1 MREGSQYLQGPGAW
15 GRNTAASAV
24 TYTSIPQRIS
34 SPPPVAKTTSW
45 QPRPSSAAMGGGG
58 EKRNSYCFFLR
69 EGRGACK
76 AYDAGA
82 APPTVPY
89 LPRCARLPLPPKLG

>member
-24 TYTSIPQRIS
+24 TYTSVPQRIS

-45 QPRPSSAAMGGGG
+45 QPKPSSAAMGGGG
-58 EKRNSYCFFLR
+58 ENRLLLHLPQGK
-69 EGRGACK
+69 EGACR
-76 AYDAGA
+76 AYNVGLCPQQYPAKVCPSA
-82 APPTVPY
+82 TPS
-89 LPRCARLPLPPKLG
+89 

>member
-58 EKRNSYCFFLR
+58 ENATPIASSSGKGGGPAEPMMLGLR
-69 EGRGACK
+69 PQL
-76 AYDAGA
+76 Y
-82 APPTVPY
+82 PTYQGVPASHS
-89 LPRCARLPLPPKLG
+89 LLS

>member
-45 QPRPSSAAMGGGG
+45 QPRPSSASMGGGG
-58 EKRNSYCFFLR
+58 ENLTPIASSSGKGGGLQSL
-69 EGRGACK
+69 
-76 AYDAGA
+76 
-82 APPTVPY
+82 
-89 LPRCARLPLPPKLG
+89 

>member
-1 MREGSQYLQGPGAW
+1 MKEGSQYLQGPRAW

-45 QPRPSSAAMGGGG
+45 QPRPSSAAMGGG
-58 EKRNSYCFFLR
+58 R
-69 EGRGACK
+69 ENGTPIASSSGKGGGMQSLQLYHTKVCL
-76 AYDAGA
+76 
-82 APPTVPY
+82 PPTPS
-89 LPRCARLPLPPKLG
+89 

>member
-45 QPRPSSAAMGGGG
+45 QPRPSSAVMGGGG
-58 EKRNSYCFFLR
+58 ENRFLLLLPQGR
-69 EGRGACK
+69 EREPAEPIMLGLCPQQ
-76 AYDAGA
+76 Y
-82 APPTVPY
+82 PTKV
-89 LPRCARLPLPPKLG
+89 CPLPTPS